1 MLYFKM
7 ALRRK
12 SLPAGLTYD
21 YTVPHT
27 KPAWWRKMGF
37 SLELSDIITDET
49 LERRRL
55 IAALSHSNSTKTG
68 ISFVSHDG
76 LYNPLRY
83 NDICILKPLGKGAY
97 SSVYEAMYTCKTS
110 SGKITQM
117 HPSCALKY
125 ITSKDIASR
134 DILIEMI
141 VHAYV
146 SKILNSDEVPR
157 LIRVGYC
164 IDKKLP
170 FVLMETL
177 TGGMS
182 LGDVLKSSEF
192 TIAQKS
198 FIVMD
203 VMKKLTCIFKKLH
216 AIKFVHSDLHP
227 DNVYVRLTDGKVDSV
242 AILDFGLSSMQIGRT
257 RVGSKC
263 AFVPEFNP
271 TIDLEFLAY
280 TILILYSESISKD
293 LYRTLYKQS
302 REIIDEPGLDGE
314 TWGPALV
321 ALHALKN

>member
-1 MLYFKM
+1 M
-7 ALRRK
+7 AIRRT
-12 SLPAGLTYD
+12 SLPVNLTYD
-21 YTVPHT
+21 YTVPRI

-55 IAALSHSNSTKTG
+55 IAALSRSNSTKTG
-68 ISFVSHDG
+68 MSFVSHDG

-83 NDICILKPLGKGAY
+83 NNIDILRPLGKGAY

-110 SGKITQM
+110 SGKIIQNY
-117 HPSCALKY
+117 PSCALKF
-125 ITSKDIASR
+125 ITSKLIISR

-146 SKILNSDEVPR
+146 SNILNSNEVPR

-164 IDKKLP
+164 LDKKLP

-177 TGGMS
+177 TDGMS
-182 LGDVLKSSEF
+182 LGDILKSSRF
-192 TIAQKS
+192 TISQKS
-198 FIVMD
+198 SIIMD
-203 VMKKLTCIFKKLH
+203 VMKKLSMIFKKLH
-216 AIKFVHSDLHP
+216 TIKFVHSDLHP
-227 DNVYVRLTDGKVDSV
+227 DNVYVRLTDEKVDSV

-257 RVGSKC
+257 RIGSKC
-263 AFVPEFNP
+263 AFVPEFNQ

-280 TILILYSESISKD
+280 TILVLYSKCITNNVYKI
-293 LYRTLYKQS
+293 LYKQCKG
-302 REIIDEPGLDGE
+302 IIDEPGLDGE

-321 ALHALKN
+321 ALHALKT